1 MGYERSEV
9 VEDWAAV
16 AGAITARMREL
27 RLTQLDLAGRAR
39 VSPAT
44 IRELQNNRA
53 SRRRYPR
60 TLAALSEAL
69 DWPADHLQNVL
80 LGLQD
85 EREEKEPA
93 AEDPVLLE
101 LRAIREELRR
111 ISDRLDALERH
122 SRLGAG

>member
-1 MGYERSEV
+1 V

-27 RLTQLDLAGRAR
+27 RMTQLDLAARAH

-69 DWPADHLQNVL
+69 DWPAVRLQNVL
-80 LGLQD
+80 LGVQD
-85 EREEKEPA
+85 EPGEEKA
-93 AEDPVLLE
+93 APDDPVLLE
-101 LRAIREELRR
+101 LRAMREDLRM
-111 ISDRLDALERH
+111 ISDRLDALERQ